1 MKVVK
6 IGIASDLVP
15 RVVIGLI
22 SPKVPPWRGFRSYC
36 SLSALPIDHRGQT
49 RTVICAGVLPRK
61 RLKDSLTV
69 PCCYQCNNDS
79 HEDDEYLRV
88 AATACYNSNP
98 VGKKTWEQKTVGSTV
113 RKKRLTKS
121 IDKMAASLKR
131 IALITP
137 EGKALD
143 AVEGKID
150 GARVDRVLTRMTK
163 GFLSR
168 LYPEIERSE
177 LSFQVEQ
184 IDQFKLNDPLFRSI
198 TRLLFRF
205 QRGHAVFRCWHGVEE
220 YSHTGVWVHMF
231 FDSAVYVVSHTSD
244 RRIVM
249 PW

>member
-1 MKVVK
+1 MARLSKLLLPVAVADRRR
-6 IGIASDLVP
+6 ASDEKCYLCGRAAKETPEGQLTRDHLPPKNLFLPP
-15 RVVIGLI
+15 RPSDLI
-22 SPKVPPWRGFRSYC
+22 
-36 SLSALPIDHRGQT
+36 
-49 RTVICAGVLPRK
+49 
-61 RLKDSLTV
+61 TV

-88 AATACYNSNP
+88 AVTACYNTNP
-98 VGKKTWEQKTVGSTV
+98 VGKKTWEEKTVGSTV
-113 RKKRLTKS
+113 RKKRLSKS
-121 IDKMAASLKR
+121 IDKMAVSLKR

-137 EGKALD
+137 EGRVLD
-143 AVEGKID
+143 AFEGKID
-150 GARVDRVLTRMTK
+150 RARVDGVLTRMTK

-177 LSFQVEQ
+177 LSFQAEQ
-184 IDQFKLNDPLFRSI
+184 IDPFKLNDPLFRFATSQ
-198 TRLLFRF
+198 LFRF

-220 YSHTGVWVHMF
+220 YSHTGMWVHMF